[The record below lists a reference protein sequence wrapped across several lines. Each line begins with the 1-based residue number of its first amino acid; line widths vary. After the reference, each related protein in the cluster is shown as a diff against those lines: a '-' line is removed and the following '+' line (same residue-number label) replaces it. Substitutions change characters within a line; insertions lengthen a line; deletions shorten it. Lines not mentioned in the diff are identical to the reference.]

1 MSGME
6 ILGNGNTETRHSDFI
21 YKKTSVSVNPKYKE
35 KSHKEKKKEGI
46 VCKCRKINLKTP
58 RWDSSKK
65 AVYHSPRTPQ
75 PALAIHRKD

>member
-35 KSHKEKKKEGI
+35 KSHQKKKRGHSLQMQEDKFKNTEVGFLQ
-46 VCKCRKINLKTP
+46 K
-58 RWDSSKK
+58 SSL
-65 AVYHSPRTPQ
+65 S
-75 PALAIHRKD
+75 LS

>member
-35 KSHKEKKKEGI
+35 KSHKEKERGHSLQMQEDKFKNTEVGFLQ
-46 VCKCRKINLKTP
+46 K
-58 RWDSSKK
+58 SSL
-65 AVYHSPRTPQ
+65 S
-75 PALAIHRKD
+75 LS

>member
-6 ILGNGNTETRHSDFI
+6 ILGNTETQHSDFR

-35 KSHKEKKKEGI
+35 KSHQKKRGHSLQMQEDKFKNSEVGFLQ
-46 VCKCRKINLKTP
+46 R
-58 RWDSSKK
+58 

-75 PALAIHRKD
+75 SALAIHSKD